1 MSVVGL
7 TVSLGLK
14 SQMRQMRHL
23 FSVRQADALAALAA
37 EGPEVEG
44 ALDVVA
50 DDATADGEVG
60 AKVRTVG
67 V

>member
-1 MSVVGL
+1 MSVGL
-7 TVSLGLK
+7 TVSLRFK
-14 SQMRQMRHL
+14 SQMRYL

-60 AKVRTVG
+60 AKVRTVSA
-67 V
+67 

>member
-1 MSVVGL
+1 
-7 TVSLGLK
+7 
-14 SQMRQMRHL
+14 MRYL

-60 AKVRTVG
+60 AKVRTVSA
-67 V
+67 